1 MHADMPTQLF
11 RNAFPNLHAS
21 SEIEISKEIELLKME
36 KFRSG
41 IQREFQKDFA
51 GKNFKNLEKMIK
63 RIEGL
68 VIEEER
74 KKKELN
80 EQVRVRAI
88 QEESSR
94 NLHSNDDL
102 LQLLT
107 MIEKWS
113 VNRNNPK
120 TLHSSFDHCYMK

>member
-113 VNRNNPK
+113 VNRYNPK